1 MIRTLRL
8 VIDNDHIEQVAPA
21 SLHIPGRRNNILQFV
36 LLKWQSICVVNSERQ
51 TCTQNH
57 LP

>member
-36 LLKWQSICVVNSERQ
+36 LLKWQSICVVYSDF
-51 TCTQNH
+51 
-57 LP
+57 